1 MQRTMSN
8 AWPRANGQ
16 VERVNRVIKA
26 ALRKY
31 ISAKASPTAWA
42 VYLPEMAMSL
52 RFLVTKSHGLSPY
65 LVVFK

>member
-1 MQRTMSN
+1 MST

-16 VERVNRVIKA
+16 VERVNCVIKVA
-26 ALRKY
+26 MQKY
-31 ISAKASPTAWA
+31 ISAEASPTAWA

-52 RFLVTKSHGLSPY
+52 QFLVTKSHGLSPY